1 VYKGWLQKGLK
12 DVITVKRYLYN
23 ILGFR
28 IILFGAKVCP
38 VYFICLNFISN
49 AGLINP
55 ELPRITAD
63 KKYTMKIILADFSD
77 KLIEAWAGFFEGESN
92 VSVTQS
98 DITQIACDAVVSP
111 ANSFGF
117 MDGGL
122 DHALSER
129 FGWHLEKKLQ
139 AMIRELPEGE
149 LLVGQSLL
157 LETGD
162 SVVPFLIAAPTMRV
176 PTNFNID
183 TSVNAY
189 LAMKATLVR
198 ATRDERIRSVA
209 IPGLCTGVGRM
220 QPVIAARQM
229 YQAYKEIILG
239 HRMHFTA
246 FSEAQQYHWNINP
259 QGKIWT
265 H

>member
-1 VYKGWLQKGLK
+1 
-12 DVITVKRYLYN
+12 
-23 ILGFR
+23 
-28 IILFGAKVCP
+28 
-38 VYFICLNFISN
+38 
-49 AGLINP
+49 
-55 ELPRITAD
+55 
-63 KKYTMKIILADFSD
+63 MKIILADYNTKMTAAWELFFKHQPD
-77 KLIEAWAGFFEGESN
+77 VTVTEA
-92 VSVTQS
+92 

-129 FGWHLEKKLQ
+129 FGWHLQEELQ
-139 AMIRELPEGE
+139 QQIKALPEGE
-149 LLVGQSLL
+149 LLVGKSILL
-157 LETGD
+157 TTGD
-162 SVVPFLIAAPTMRV
+162 NAVPFLISAPTMRI

-189 LAMKATLVR
+189 LAMKAILIC
-198 ATRDERIRSVA
+198 ARDHTEINSVA

-220 QPVIAARQM
+220 QPVIAAGQM
-229 YQAYKEIILG
+229 FQAYQEIILG
-239 HRMHFTA
+239 DRMN
-246 FSEAQQYHWNINP
+246 FSTFGEAQKYHWNINP